1 MILVSVQLKN
11 PTGQTL
17 DSLNY
22 LDSCNQAE
30 LNDGGG
36 RASYFLL
43 LHTYI
48 EFRHSRD
55 TNDFHNGMGCSSYWS
70 WVLRGIMGKL
80 FIETVITGGRG

>member
-36 RASYFLL
+36 RASYFVL
-43 LHTYI
+43 LHT
-48 EFRHSRD
+48 FTSSLD
-55 TNDFHNGMGCSSYWS
+55 TL
-70 WVLRGIMGKL
+70 VLQML
-80 FIETVITGGRG
+80 FIMEWGAVHIAAGF